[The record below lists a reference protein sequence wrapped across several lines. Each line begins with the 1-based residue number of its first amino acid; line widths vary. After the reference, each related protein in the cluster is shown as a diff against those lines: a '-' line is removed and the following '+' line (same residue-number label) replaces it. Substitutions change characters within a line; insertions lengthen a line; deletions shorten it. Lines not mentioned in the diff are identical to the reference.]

1 MPARLKLLMKLLVP
15 SAIITYFVV
24 TLEWGAVLTHL
35 RQTSPILF
43 AVGFIL
49 LCVRM
54 STGAWRSVILLKARG
69 ITGHGLGTLTR
80 YYFIGNFFS
89 LFMPALVGRDLARG
103 YYLYRSSEEKSIA
116 VSAVVVERLIGTG
129 ALAVMTAAAAA
140 VHVLTG
146 MTALS
151 GRTTM
156 IIGIS
161 AAGSALCI
169 ALLFIPVTER
179 IIERLIPR
187 SLRGSLHTAAVFI
200 RDIVT
205 FNRSPR
211 SLWYGFAVSVLF
223 QAWGVAAIYLLARA
237 AGSDTPAIA
246 FLVFLPVIWFA
257 GMLPVSIGG
266 LGVREGTF
274 AALFATA
281 GMTTEMALAIC
292 VLWNIQNL
300 MLGFMGGILL
310 ATGKDRR
317 HDIQD
322 G

>member
-1 MPARLKLLMKLLVP
+1 MHTRLKLLVKLLVP
-15 SAIITYFVV
+15 AAIITYFVV
-24 TLEWGAVLTHL
+24 TLEWGTVLTHL
-35 RQTSPILF
+35 RQTDAALF
-43 AVGFIL
+43 AAGFIL

-54 STGAWRSVILLKARG
+54 ATGAWRSVILLRARG

-103 YYLYRSSEEKSIA
+103 YYLYTSSEEKSIA
-116 VSAVVVERLIGTG
+116 VSTVVVERIIGTG
-129 ALAVMTAAAAA
+129 ALAVLTAAAAA
-140 VHVLTG
+140 VHVLAG

-151 GRTTM
+151 GRVPM
-156 IIGIS
+156 IVGIA
-161 AAGSALCI
+161 AAGTAVGI
-169 ALLFIPVTER
+169 ALIFIPVTER
-179 IIERLIPR
+179 ILERLTPR

-211 SLWYGFAVSVLF
+211 ALWYGFAVSVLF
-223 QAWGVAAIYLLARA
+223 QAWGVAAVYLLARA
-237 AGSDTPAIA
+237 AGSDAPTIA

-292 VLWNIQNL
+292 ILWNIQNL
-300 MLGFMGGILL
+300 MLGIIGGILL
-310 ATGKDRR
+310 ATGRDR
-317 HDIQD
+317 
-322 G
+322 